1 MRCWRSRSASIGRN
15 GRLNRKS
22 PDTIMEQQP
31 ALLSK
36 ARVIEITSLS
46 HTTIWRMMKNGTF
59 PKSVKASMGRVAWRK
74 SDIDNW
80 LAERT

>member
-1 MRCWRSRSASIGRN
+1 
-15 GRLNRKS
+15 
-22 PDTIMEQQP
+22 MESQTT
-31 ALLSK
+31 LLSK
-36 ARVIEITSLS
+36 AQVIEITSLS

-80 LAERT
+80 LAERK

>member
-1 MRCWRSRSASIGRN
+1 
-15 GRLNRKS
+15 
-22 PDTIMEQQP
+22 MEQQP

-36 ARVIEITSLS
+36 AKVIEVTSLS
-46 HTTIWRMMKNGTF
+46 NTTIWRMIKKGIF

>member
-1 MRCWRSRSASIGRN
+1 MG
-15 GRLNRKS
+15 
-22 PDTIMEQQP
+22 QQP

-36 ARVIEITSLS
+36 AKVIEVTSLS
-46 HTTIWRMMKNGTF
+46 HTTIWRMMKQGKF

>member
-1 MRCWRSRSASIGRN
+1 
-15 GRLNRKS
+15 
-22 PDTIMEQQP
+22 MEQQP

-36 ARVIEITSLS
+36 AQVIEITTLS

-59 PKSVKASMGRVAWRK
+59 PKSVKASMGRAAWRK

-80 LAERT
+80 LDERT

>member
-1 MRCWRSRSASIGRN
+1 
-15 GRLNRKS
+15 
-22 PDTIMEQQP
+22 MEQQP

-36 ARVIEITSLS
+36 AQVIEITTLS

-74 SDIDNW
+74 SDIDN
-80 LAERT
+80 LLDERT

>member
-1 MRCWRSRSASIGRN
+1 
-15 GRLNRKS
+15 
-22 PDTIMEQQP
+22 MEQQP

-36 ARVIEITSLS
+36 AQVIEITTLS
-46 HTTIWRMMKNGTF
+46 HTTIWRMMKSGTF

-80 LAERT
+80 LA

>member
-1 MRCWRSRSASIGRN
+1 
-15 GRLNRKS
+15 
-22 PDTIMEQQP
+22 MEQQP

-36 ARVIEITSLS
+36 AKVIEITTLN
-46 HTTIWRMMKNGTF
+46 HTTIWRMMKSGTF
-59 PKSVKASMGRVAWRK
+59 PKSVKASMSRVAWRK

>member
-1 MRCWRSRSASIGRN
+1 
-15 GRLNRKS
+15 
-22 PDTIMEQQP
+22 MESQTT
-31 ALLSK
+31 LLSK

-80 LAERT
+80 LAERK

>member
-1 MRCWRSRSASIGRN
+1 MG
-15 GRLNRKS
+15 
-22 PDTIMEQQP
+22 QQP

-36 ARVIEITSLS
+36 AKVIEVTTLS
-46 HTTIWRMMKNGTF
+46 HTTIWRMMKKGTF

-80 LAERT
+80 LDERT

>member
-1 MRCWRSRSASIGRN
+1 
-15 GRLNRKS
+15 
-22 PDTIMEQQP
+22 MEQQP

-36 ARVIEITSLS
+36 AQVIEITTLS
-46 HTTIWRMMKNGTF
+46 HTTIWRMMKKGIF

-80 LAERT
+80 LDERT